1 MVIKFYLSWNKIV
14 VCDRYFYQ
22 FFFDLFGGLSKKVI
36 RVFPKPDITFFLDG
50 DLDVFYSRINSPSD
64 AMVSRDYYMSATNLY
79 REFADFGKIG
89 HRFRS
94 KLTAF
99 SEQISHPLVSWG

>member
-1 MVIKFYLSWNKIV
+1 MVAFFLLTATHF

-22 FFFDLFGGLSKKVI
+22 VFFDLFGGLSKKVI